1 MAHEIESMAYTGET
15 PWHRLGTKVDHLM
28 TAEEAIKTAGLG
40 WTVSIEDSYV
50 MRNGVYIN
58 QENHKFIKRDTD
70 NKVLGRCGKVYTPIQ
85 NAEAFRFA
93 DGVVGSKEGHYET
106 AGSLRGGER
115 IWLLMNLKG
124 KLNVKGEEIAEY
136 LTLTNSHDGYNACQ
150 MFFTPVRVVCMNT
163 LRMAIS
169 GATGSF
175 YARHTTNVHDKI
187 GEAKEILGF
196 ANKFFDKW
204 LEQANAMAMK
214 QLPPAQMPLLLAAA
228 FGTTGAVDVQKVYAP
243 TQFKMDRI
251 RELAEVGKGMGNPAI
266 KGTIWQ
272 AYNAVAEYADYERP
286 YRNPNPEARLNGT
299 WFGGG
304 AEMKS
309 KAWDFCLK
317 LL

>member
-1 MAHEIESMAYTGET
+1 
-15 PWHRLGTKVDHLM
+15 
-28 TAEEAIKTAGLG
+28 
-40 WTVSIEDSYV
+40 
-50 MRNGVYIN
+50 
-58 QENHKFIKRDTD
+58 
-70 NKVLGRCGKVYTPIQ
+70 
-85 NAEAFRFA
+85 
-93 DGVVGSKEGHYET
+93 
-106 AGSLRGGER
+106 
-115 IWLLMNLKG
+115 
-124 KLNVKGEEIAEY
+124 
-136 LTLTNSHDGYNACQ
+136 
-150 MFFTPVRVVCMNT
+150 
-163 LRMAIS
+163 
-169 GATGSF
+169 
-175 YARHTTNVHDKI
+175 
-187 GEAKEILGF
+187 
-196 ANKFFDKW
+196 
-204 LEQANAMAMK
+204 
-214 QLPPAQMPLLLAAA
+214 MPLLLAAA